1 MAAHHD
7 PGTRATT
14 VPTHADVSA
23 PDLCG
28 WCFGAGSLL
37 EAMDCDRQ
45 HVYLP
50 VICANCAGTGHRP
63 AA

>member
-1 MAAHHD
+1 M
-7 PGTRATT
+7 
-14 VPTHADVSA
+14 SA

-37 EAMDCDRQ
+37 EAMDCDQQ

-50 VICANCAGTGHRP
+50 VVCANCAGTGHRP

>member
-1 MAAHHD
+1 MAAHPD
-7 PGTRATT
+7 PVIRPTSA
-14 VPTHADVSA
+14 PTHAAVSA

-28 WCFGAGSLL
+28 WCFGSGSLL
-37 EAMDCDRQ
+37 ESMDCDRQ